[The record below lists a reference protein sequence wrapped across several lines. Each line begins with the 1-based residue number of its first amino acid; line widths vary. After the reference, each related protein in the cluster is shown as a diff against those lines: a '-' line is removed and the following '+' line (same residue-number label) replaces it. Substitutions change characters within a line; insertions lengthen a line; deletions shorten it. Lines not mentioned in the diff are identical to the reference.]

1 MKFAF
6 LIMGE
11 FDSSK
16 DYASI
21 HENEAQMIG
30 VASIEEARNVA
41 RKLQEEG
48 VDCIEL
54 CGAFGENGAREIIE
68 ATGNNCQLG
77 MQHIFRSRMLY
88 TLKRSQT
95 ASFVKKKIE
104 YWKAV
109 RAWQ

>member
-21 HENEAQMIG
+21 NENEAQMIG

-68 ATGNNCQLG
+68 ATENKLPIGYATHLPEQDVVYAKTFPNG
-77 MQHIFRSRMLY
+77 
-88 TLKRSQT
+88 
-95 ASFVKKKIE
+95 
-104 YWKAV
+104 
-109 RAWQ
+109 

>member
-54 CGAFGENGAREIIE
+54 CEAFGENGAREIIE
-68 ATGNNCQLG
+68 ATENKLPIGYATHLPEQDVVYAKTFPNG
-77 MQHIFRSRMLY
+77 
-88 TLKRSQT
+88 
-95 ASFVKKKIE
+95 
-104 YWKAV
+104 
-109 RAWQ
+109 

>member
-41 RKLQEEG
+41 RKLQQ
-48 VDCIEL
+48 L
-54 CGAFGENGAREIIE
+54 CQRPEKLN
-68 ATGNNCQLG
+68 
-77 MQHIFRSRMLY
+77 
-88 TLKRSQT
+88 
-95 ASFVKKKIE
+95 
-104 YWKAV
+104 
-109 RAWQ
+109 

>member
-30 VASIEEARNVA
+30 VASIEEAR
-41 RKLQEEG
+41 K
-48 VDCIEL
+48 CCPKI
-54 CGAFGENGAREIIE
+54 
-68 ATGNNCQLG
+68 TGGRRRLYRTLRG
-77 MQHIFRSRMLY
+77 FRR
-88 TLKRSQT
+88 KRST
-95 ASFVKKKIE
+95 RNNRSNRK
-104 YWKAV
+104 
-109 RAWQ
+109 

>member
-30 VASIEEARNVA
+30 VASIEELEMLPENYR
-41 RKLQEEG
+41 RK
-48 VDCIEL
+48 
-54 CGAFGENGAREIIE
+54 A
-68 ATGNNCQLG
+68 
-77 MQHIFRSRMLY
+77 
-88 TLKRSQT
+88 
-95 ASFVKKKIE
+95 
-104 YWKAV
+104 
-109 RAWQ
+109 

>member
-41 RKLQEEG
+41 RKLQEE
-48 VDCIEL
+48 
-54 CGAFGENGAREIIE
+54 NGAREIIE
-68 ATGNNCQLG
+68 ATGNKLPIGYATHLPEQDVVYAKTFPNG
-77 MQHIFRSRMLY
+77 
-88 TLKRSQT
+88 
-95 ASFVKKKIE
+95 
-104 YWKAV
+104 
-109 RAWQ
+109 

>member
-41 RKLQEEG
+41 R
-48 VDCIEL
+48 
-54 CGAFGENGAREIIE
+54 NYR
-68 ATGNNCQLG
+68 
-77 MQHIFRSRMLY
+77 R
-88 TLKRSQT
+88 
-95 ASFVKKKIE
+95 
-104 YWKAV
+104 KA
-109 RAWQ
+109 

>member
-48 VDCIEL
+48 VDCIAYCGDRYARLAHNGWIQMAISTKRLTSFGLVSMLDLVL
-54 CGAFGENGAREIIE
+54 CHDLV
-68 ATGNNCQLG
+68 Q
-77 MQHIFRSRMLY
+77 
-88 TLKRSQT
+88 
-95 ASFVKKKIE
+95 VKM
-104 YWKAV
+104 
-109 RAWQ
+109 RFSPS

>member
-48 VDCIEL
+48 VDC
-54 CGAFGENGAREIIE
+54 
-68 ATGNNCQLG
+68 
-77 MQHIFRSRMLY
+77 MQKDHRKNMLPVLIMEMEKH
-88 TLKRSQT
+88 TSQEEF
-95 ASFVKKKIE
+95 SHLVKVFFI
-104 YWKAV
+104 
-109 RAWQ
+109 